1 MESSYCFLCTTTVFR
16 CLFCVCYCLWLW
28 LRFYS
33 KISSFLHCW
42 EGGIK
47 GKDFTGLVLSL
58 KGDSHN
64 IPALAISKDPG
75 NGMRMDL
82 AFPRRTEQICY
93 SKCQLIYSRKLQRFQ
108 TVPIPEFPCQ
118 HPWFYSCASCVLL
131 SALLQHVAPQWHHT
145 KPVFSA
151 RTTLMW
157 TTCKNYISLCRTK
170 LPSSLQLGF
179 QTVDSTLHWYIFMK
193 AEEKSNFILFFLFLF
208 NVLVHFSQLGAF
220 GSSRALSIFS

>member
-1 MESSYCFLCTTTVFR
+1 MKSKNGKQLLLSVYNHCFQMSLLCLLLLVTMAP
-16 CLFCVCYCLWLW
+16 
-28 LRFYS
+28 
-33 KISSFLHCW
+33 FLL
-42 EGGIK
+42 K
-47 GKDFTGLVLSL
+47 NKQFSASL

-131 SALLQHVAPQWHHT
+131 SALLQHVAPQ
-145 KPVFSA
+145 
-151 RTTLMW
+151 
-157 TTCKNYISLCRTK
+157 
-170 LPSSLQLGF
+170 
-179 QTVDSTLHWYIFMK
+179 
-193 AEEKSNFILFFLFLF
+193 
-208 NVLVHFSQLGAF
+208 
-220 GSSRALSIFS
+220 

>member
-1 MESSYCFLCTTTVFR
+1 MSLLCLLLLVTMAPFLLKNKQFSALLGR
-16 CLFCVCYCLWLW
+16 RDQRKGFHWPGFILER
-28 LRFYS
+28 RFPQYP
-33 KISSFLHCW
+33 C
-42 EGGIK
+42 
-47 GKDFTGLVLSL
+47 
-58 KGDSHN
+58 
-64 IPALAISKDPG
+64 PG
-75 NGMRMDL
+75 NQQGPREWHEDGPCLSPQNRADL
-82 AFPRRTEQICY
+82 LFKMSTNLC
-93 SKCQLIYSRKLQRFQ
+93 RKLQRFQ

-145 KPVFSA
+145 KPIFSA
-151 RTTLMW
+151 RTTLLW